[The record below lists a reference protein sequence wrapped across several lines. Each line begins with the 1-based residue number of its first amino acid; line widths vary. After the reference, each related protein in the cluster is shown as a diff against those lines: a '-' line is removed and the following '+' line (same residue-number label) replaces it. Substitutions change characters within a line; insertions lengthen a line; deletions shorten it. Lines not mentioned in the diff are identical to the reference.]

1 MVNHG
6 TVRSSDRPE
15 RVDIKETLVLTAEDI
30 HEIEVTDDQGTH
42 TEYEFT
48 LTEYNKDE
56 YIKLMAEHSESLEFQ
71 LTDAQLALCDIYEA
85 LV

>member
-30 HEIEVTDDQGTH
+30 HEIEVTDDQSTH

-48 LTEYNKDE
+48 LTEYSKDE

>member
-15 RVDIKETLVLTAEDI
+15 RADIKETLVFTAEDI
-30 HEIEVTDDQGTH
+30 HEIEVADDQGTH

-48 LTEYNKDE
+48 LTEYSKDE

>member
-30 HEIEVTDDQGTH
+30 REIEVTDDQGTH

-48 LTEYNKDE
+48 LTEYSKDE

>member
-30 HEIEVTDDQGTH
+30 HEIEVTDDQDTH

-48 LTEYNKDE
+48 LTEYSKDE

>member
-15 RVDIKETLVLTAEDI
+15 RVDIKETLVFTAEDI
-30 HEIEVTDDQGTH
+30 HETEVTDDQGAH

-48 LTEYNKDE
+48 LTEYSKDE